1 MTTLFGLFNLGG
13 GEIVLIL
20 ALVLILFGARKLPEL
35 AKGLGQGIKEF
46 KKASREAVDQISLA
60 CADSWAQGGPVEGR
74 RLPRL
79 VGGGRRSLGM
89 RHRHDL
95 FNEAGFAHQRRKLG
109 AHRDQQPHLGGG
121 EIILILTLI
130 LLLFGART
138 LPNQA
143 KGLGEDYGREIEQF
157 KKLLRKLLEQ
167 YRRLFADGLRVGF
180 EQFRKAT
187 RGKID
192 DVPNSWPS
200 LDKKDIANLITI
212 FLLVVLGMVI
222 LSLFAA

>member
-1 MTTLFGLFNLGG
+1 MNNWLALFN
-13 GEIVLIL
+13 
-20 ALVLILFGARKLPEL
+20 
-35 AKGLGQGIKEF
+35 
-46 KKASREAVDQISLA
+46 
-60 CADSWAQGGPVEGR
+60 
-74 RLPRL
+74 
-79 VGGGRRSLGM
+79 
-89 RHRHDL
+89 
-95 FNEAGFAHQRRKLG
+95 
-109 AHRDQQPHLGGG
+109 LGGG